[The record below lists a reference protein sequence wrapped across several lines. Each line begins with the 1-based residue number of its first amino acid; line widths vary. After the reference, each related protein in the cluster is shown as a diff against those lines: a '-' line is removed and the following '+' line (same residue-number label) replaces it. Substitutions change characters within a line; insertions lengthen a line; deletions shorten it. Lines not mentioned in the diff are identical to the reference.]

1 MNKAYYLFFLFL
13 FLAGCIA
20 ENIHIVKSNDVRPV
34 AVEPE
39 KQTLIFQVAEPEG
52 KIPIGNVMEVQ
63 SMGSLCIPT
72 FTFVAVA
79 PDHPDRTQQHATTG
93 TQNTNWII
101 SELKE
106 YGINTTNINVD
117 LILHSEILESQV
129 NVCYPE
135 NPNFTISYGEARN
148 RIKWYLKS
156 KKDNEIIFSL
166 TTEGYYA
173 IPSPTYDGTV
183 KMMEQVLRATVRK
196 LIHNNEFK
204 TILTYGSQNNSTPKT
219 QQVKNNNSA
228 IKQSYVPLT
237 INVDSAMIQTSQ
249 RSEWASS
256 VVSITKDGFDSSHGS
271 GFIIGEDLILTNQ
284 HVVGD
289 SQYVTIKLADKDGFI
304 TLTDGEVIR
313 VDEIRDVALVKSRGK
328 FKEKY
333 FSLNT
338 ILPKQGDDVF
348 VIGSPLDIGLESTL
362 TKGIV
367 SHPNRIMEGLPFIQS
382 DVNILGGNSG
392 GPMIDMNGKV
402 IGITVLG
409 GTSEAQGINL
419 FIPIKSALEALSI
432 KTN

>member
-1 MNKAYYLFFLFL
+1 MQRVLIFLVSLFLTGCLVETKPIHIITVNDVNPPALKPNEQALLFKLNENIQDSVPAYKLVENQYTLESCSWLVAYFQKAPPGKEESGQTNYLTYYNWINEELKKYNIQSTNLNVDYILDINLLDYQYNTCYPDTSDTNVGRADVYISIQWTLRENGGREIFSVNTQGSNIMYQFESNNGVMRSGEKAYKM
-13 FLAGCIA
+13 A
-20 ENIHIVKSNDVRPV
+20 VRN
-34 AVEPE
+34 
-39 KQTLIFQVAEPEG
+39 LI
-52 KIPIGNVMEVQ
+52 
-63 SMGSLCIPT
+63 
-72 FTFVAVA
+72 
-79 PDHPDRTQQHATTG
+79 
-93 TQNTNWII
+93 
-101 SELKE
+101 
-106 YGINTTNINVD
+106 
-117 LILHSEILESQV
+117 
-129 NVCYPE
+129 
-135 NPNFTISYGEARN
+135 
-148 RIKWYLKS
+148 
-156 KKDNEIIFSL
+156 
-166 TTEGYYA
+166 
-173 IPSPTYDGTV
+173 
-183 KMMEQVLRATVRK
+183 
-196 LIHNNEFK
+196 NNEDFRAL
-204 TILTYGSQNNSTPKT
+204 LTYTGNEKSTPKT

-228 IKQSYVPLT
+228 IKQSYAPLT
-237 INVDSAMIQTSQ
+237 INVDSAKVQTSQ
-249 RSEWASS
+249 RSEWGSS

-271 GFIIGEDLILTNQ
+271 GFIISEDLILTNQ

-313 VDEIRDVALVKSRGK
+313 VDEARDVALIKSRGK

-333 FSLNT
+333 FALNT

>member
-1 MNKAYYLFFLFL
+1 MQRVLIFLVSLFLTGCLVETKPIHIITVNDVNPPALKPNEQALLFKLNENIQDSVPAYKLVENQYTLESCSWLVAYFQKAPPGKEESGQTNYLTYYNWINEELKKYNIQSTNLNVDYILDINLLDYQYNTCYPDTSDTNVGRADVYISIQWTLRENGGREIFSVNTQGSNIMYQFESNNGVMRSGEKAYKM
-13 FLAGCIA
+13 A
-20 ENIHIVKSNDVRPV
+20 VRN
-34 AVEPE
+34 
-39 KQTLIFQVAEPEG
+39 LI
-52 KIPIGNVMEVQ
+52 
-63 SMGSLCIPT
+63 
-72 FTFVAVA
+72 
-79 PDHPDRTQQHATTG
+79 
-93 TQNTNWII
+93 
-101 SELKE
+101 
-106 YGINTTNINVD
+106 
-117 LILHSEILESQV
+117 
-129 NVCYPE
+129 
-135 NPNFTISYGEARN
+135 
-148 RIKWYLKS
+148 
-156 KKDNEIIFSL
+156 
-166 TTEGYYA
+166 
-173 IPSPTYDGTV
+173 
-183 KMMEQVLRATVRK
+183 
-196 LIHNNEFK
+196 NNEDFRAL
-204 TILTYGSQNNSTPKT
+204 LTYTGNERSTPKT

-228 IKQSYVPLT
+228 IKQSYAPLT
-237 INVDSAMIQTSQ
+237 INVDSAKVQTSQ
-249 RSEWASS
+249 RSEWGSS

-271 GFIIGEDLILTNQ
+271 GFIISEDLILTNQ

-313 VDEIRDVALVKSRGK
+313 VDEARDVALIKSRGK

-333 FSLNT
+333 FALNT